1 MMEAKNDIIIAKS
14 AGFCFGVKRAVN
26 IVKEEIKNKK
36 DGRKIY
42 TYGPIIHNKDVIEEF
57 EKQGVEIIENPEDIA
72 KIKGNVL
79 IIRAHGVPESIY
91 SAAKENDVEIVDA
104 TCPFVEKIHDHV
116 RKENE
121 KGRIPV
127 IIGDANH
134 PEVIGI
140 KGWAGNNFRVVENEQ
155 DANELN
161 FEQSEKIS
169 IVVQTTFD
177 MNLFKDLVEI
187 IRKKGYDTNIINTIC
202 SATENR
208 QKEAASIS
216 KSVDVMLVVGDRSSA
231 NTKRLYEICKSGCND
246 TYFIQKLD
254 DLDNINLQT
263 GISVGITAGAS
274 TPDNII
280 QEVFLKCQKK
290 KVLTN

>member
-1 MMEAKNDIIIAKS
+1 MEEKNEIILAES

-26 IVKEEIKNKK
+26 IVKDEIKNNGASK
-36 DGRKIY
+36 KIY

-57 EKQGVEIIENPEDIA
+57 KRQGVEIIEKPEDIE
-72 KIKGNVL
+72 KIKGSVL
-79 IIRAHGVPESIY
+79 IIRAHGVAESIY
-91 SAAKENDVEIVDA
+91 KKAKENGVEIVDA
-104 TCPFVEKIHDHV
+104 TCPFVEKIHKCV
-116 RKENE
+116 KQESE
-121 KGRIPV
+121 KGRTCV
-127 IIGDANH
+127 IIGDKEH
-134 PEVIGI
+134 PEVLGI
-140 KGWAGNNFRVVENEQ
+140 KGWAGNNFRVVENEKE
-155 DANELN
+155 AKELN

-177 MNLFKDLVEI
+177 VNLFKDLVEI

-202 SATENR
+202 NATENR

-216 KSVDVMLVVGDRSSA
+216 ESAEIMLVVGDKSSA
-231 NTKRLYEICKSGCND
+231 NTKRLYEICKSGCKD

-254 DLDNINLQT
+254 DLDCINLQT